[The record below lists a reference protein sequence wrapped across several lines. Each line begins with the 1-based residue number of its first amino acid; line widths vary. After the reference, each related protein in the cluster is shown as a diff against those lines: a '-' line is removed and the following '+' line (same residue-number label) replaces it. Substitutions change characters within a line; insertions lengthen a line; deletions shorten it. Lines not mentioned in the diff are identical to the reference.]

1 MKLGRIILSAV
12 LAAGCLFSA
21 TGCSGAPKSS
31 VGNVEELNFVTGD
44 KLAEITIEGYGTIKA
59 KLFPDLAP
67 NGVENFIML
76 AEQGYYDGLKIHRVL
91 PDAMIQGGSLNGD
104 GTGGK
109 ALINDDGNFDIETS
123 EKARSF
129 YGALCYA
136 NDLGKNTT
144 QFYIVN
150 NKKSQDITKY
160 DIEKIQA
167 TAAEYTAKK
176 DTFPL
181 DTPDY
186 KACVFK
192 ESYYTNLA
200 AMLTSADEKVTAKYN
215 ETGGYPMFDGGY
227 TVFGQVYEGFDVL
240 DAISSAEVENN
251 MIGEKSKP
259 VVDIIITSVKII
271 DYVAPEEAEEG
282 DKDSKE
288 DKKDESSEAESDSDS
303 STAESGSESSETTEE
318 SSGDADTS
326 SSAEVSE
333 TE

>member
-21 TGCSGAPKSS
+21 AGCSGAPKSS

-67 NGVENFIML
+67 NGVENFIKL

-109 ALINDDGNFDIETS
+109 ALINDDGSFDIETS
-123 EKARSF
+123 EKARNF

-176 DTFPL
+176 EALTAN
-181 DTPDY
+181 TPDHN
-186 KACVFK
+186 ACTFK

-200 AMLTSADEKVTAKYN
+200 AMLTSADEKVTAKYS

-227 TVFGQVYEGFDVL
+227 TVFGQVYEGFDVI
-240 DAISSAEVENN
+240 DAISSSEVVNN
-251 MIGEKSKP
+251 SVGEKSKP
-259 VVDIIITSVKII
+259 LVDIIITSVKII
-271 DYVAPEEAEEG
+271 DYVAPEETEEG
-282 DKDSKE
+282 DKDSKD
-288 DKKDESSEAESDSDS
+288 DKKDESSTTESESESSD
-303 STAESGSESSETTEE
+303 TESGSESPETSEETSDE
-318 SSGDADTS
+318 ADTD
-326 SSAEVSE
+326 SSADA
-333 TE
+333 TEA